1 MRGLCSNLAYALFHD
16 VDDIGNRNLF
26 RCLRSTQQFHVSEG
40 AAVVALV
47 AVVARI
53 AVVVILQRTSTPNP
67 THAYAPIAT
76 PVRTLYS

>member
-26 RCLRSTQQFHVSEG
+26 RCLRSMQQFHVSEG
-40 AAVVALV
+40 AVVV
-47 AVVARI
+47 AVVVVTRI

-67 THAYAPIAT
+67 THAYIPIAT
-76 PVRTLYS
+76 PARTLES